1 MAEAEIGGPGVAP
14 GSWLLTKLS
23 DAVSNSVLG
32 AGPALMFGLRLWASV
47 CLALY
52 VAFWLELDN
61 AYWAGTSAAL
71 MCQPHLGAS
80 LRKGWFRMI
89 GTVVGAVWIVALSA
103 WFPQDRVG
111 FLTGLA
117 LWGAACACVATLLR
131 NFAAYAAALA
141 GFTAA
146 ILANDTLGAVG
157 GTDGQIFNFAV
168 ARVSEIWIGIVCA
181 GIVLAG
187 TDFGAAPRRLA
198 KLFADLGENIVV
210 HFRITLTR
218 SAPFADAQ
226 PIRREFARQVTALD
240 PVIDEA
246 IGESSWLRYR
256 APLLQEAVDG
266 LFAALAGWRTVAVRL
281 AALPA
286 DLARQQAAT
295 VLQKISDQLYSAPHP
310 GEPSRWLSD
319 PIGMRTLCVAAARSL
334 VAMPAESPSLRL
346 VADEATRVLAGLS
359 RVLDG
364 LELLIAERSPARVR
378 RRRVRL
384 YVPDWLSALA
394 NGGRAFVA
402 IGAVAVFWIVS
413 EWPNGAGTIT
423 WTAIGVLLFAPR
435 ADVAYTRTV
444 SFMVGNVFA
453 AACAATAAFA
463 LLPQV
468 ETFAGF
474 SMVIGLFL
482 VPLGAFMAQPWQN
495 AFFTAM
501 AANFVPLL
509 GPTNQMTYNTLQFYN
524 TALSIVV
531 GGGVAALS
539 YRLLPP
545 LSPSFRTRRL
555 LASTLRD
562 LRRLAIGAQR
572 PREDWEGRMYSRL
585 AVLPDEAEPLQR
597 GQLVAALSVG
607 TEIIHLRRIVPR
619 LGLGAELHAAL
630 ADFARP
636 DIAAATTRFAEL
648 DQRLA
653 SIPDTGLTEALSLRA
668 RGRLLSIRD
677 ALIQHRD
684 YFDAGKSA

>member
-1 MAEAEIGGPGVAP
+1 MAEADIGGPGPAP
-14 GSWLLTKLS
+14 GSWLLTRLS
-23 DAVSNSVLG
+23 DAVSKAVRA
-32 AGPALMFGLRLWASV
+32 AGPALVFGLRLWASV

-111 FLTGLA
+111 FLFGLA
-117 LWGAACACVATLLR
+117 LWGAACASVATLLR

-146 ILANDTLGAVG
+146 ILATDTLGAVG
-157 GTDGQIFNFAV
+157 GTDGHIFNFAV
-168 ARVSEIWIGIVCA
+168 MRVSEIWIGIVCA
-181 GIVLAG
+181 GTVLAG

-198 KLFADLGENIVV
+198 SLFAGLADNIAV

-218 SAPFADAQ
+218 TRPFADTQ
-226 PIRREFARQVTALD
+226 PIRREFARQVIALD

-286 DLARQQAAT
+286 DAAKHQAAT
-295 VLQKISDQLYSAPHP
+295 VLQKISDQLYSAPRE
-310 GEPSRWLSD
+310 GEPAV
-319 PIGMRTLCVAAARSL
+319 RTLI
-334 VAMPAESPSLRL
+334 AMPAETPSLRL
-346 VADEATRVLAGLS
+346 VADEAARVLAGLS
-359 RVLDG
+359 RALDG
-364 LELLIAERSPARVR
+364 LALLIEERSPARVHR
-378 RRRVRL
+378 RHVRL
-384 YVPDWLSALA
+384 YVPDWLPAFA

-413 EWPNGAGTIT
+413 EWPNGAGAIT

-435 ADVAYTRTV
+435 ADEAYARTV
-444 SFMVGNVFA
+444 GFMVGNVFS
-453 AACAATAAFA
+453 AACAAIAAFA

-468 ETFAGF
+468 ETFVGF

-482 VPLGAFMAQPWQN
+482 VPLGALMAQPWQT
-495 AFFTAM
+495 AMFTAM

-509 GPTNQMTYNTLQFYN
+509 APTNQMTYNTLQFYN
-524 TALSIVV
+524 TAFSIVV
-531 GGGVAALS
+531 GGAVAALS
-539 YRLLPP
+539 YRLMPP

-555 LASTLRD
+555 LTSTLRD
-562 LRRLAIGAQR
+562 LRHLAIGAR
-572 PREDWEGRMYSRL
+572 RLREDWEGRMYSRL
-585 AVLPDEAEPLQR
+585 AVLPDQAEPLQR
-597 GQLVAALSVG
+597 AQLVAALSVG
-607 TEIIHLRRIVPR
+607 TEIIHLRRTVPR
-619 LGLGAELHAAL
+619 LGLDAELHSAL

-653 SIPDTGLTEALSLRA
+653 SLPDSGSRRALSLRA

-677 ALIQHRD
+677 ALIQHHD
-684 YFDAGKSA
+684 YFDAGASG

>member
-1 MAEAEIGGPGVAP
+1 MAEAQIGGPGATSASLP
-14 GSWLLTKLS
+14 PTTFGA
-23 DAVSNSVLG
+23 AVSNAVR
-32 AGPALMFGLRLWASV
+32 AVGPPLVFGLRLWASV

-103 WFPQDRVG
+103 RFPQDRVG
-111 FLTGLA
+111 FLLGLA

-146 ILANDTLGAVG
+146 ILATDTLGATG
-157 GTDGQIFNFAV
+157 GTDGHIFNYAV
-168 ARVSEIWIGIVCA
+168 MRVSEIWIGITCA

-198 KLFADLGENIVV
+198 TLFADLGRNVIF
-210 HFRITLTR
+210 HFRITLART
-218 SAPFADAQ
+218 APFLDMQ
-226 PIRREFARQVTALD
+226 PIRRELARQVIALD

-256 APLLQEAVDG
+256 AVLLQEAVDG
-266 LFAALAGWRTVAVRL
+266 LFAALAGWRTASVRL
-281 AALPA
+281 AELPA
-286 DLARQQAAT
+286 DEARRQAAI
-295 VLQKISDQLYSAPHP
+295 VLRTIPDELSSPPRP
-310 GEPSRWLSD
+310 GEPTPWLSD
-319 PIGMRTLCVAAARSL
+319 PIGMRRLCVAAARKL
-334 VAMPAESPSLRL
+334 IAMPAQTPSLRL
-346 VADEATRVLAGLS
+346 VADEAVRVLTGLS
-359 RVLDG
+359 RVLDA
-364 LELLIAERSPARVR
+364 LALLIAEHSPSRVHR
-378 RRRVRL
+378 RRIRL
-384 YVPDWLSALA
+384 YVPDWLPAFV

-413 EWPNGAGTIT
+413 EWPNGAGAIT

-435 ADVAYTRTV
+435 ADEAYARTV
-444 SFMVGNVFA
+444 SFVVGNVFA
-453 AACAATAAFA
+453 AVCAAIAAFA

-468 ETFAGF
+468 ETFVGF

-482 VPLGAFMAQPWQN
+482 VPLGALMAQPWQ
-495 AFFTAM
+495 AMMFTAM
-501 AANFVPLL
+501 AVNFVPLL
-509 GPTNQMTYNTLQFYN
+509 APSNQMTYNTIQFYN
-524 TALSIVV
+524 AALAILV

-545 LSPSFRTRRL
+545 LSPAFRTRRL

-562 LRRLAIGAQR
+562 LRHLAISA
-572 PREDWEGRMYSRL
+572 PRLREGWEGRMYSRL
-585 AVLPDEAEPLQR
+585 AALPDQAEPLQR

-619 LGLGAELHAAL
+619 LGLGAQLNAAL
-630 ADFARP
+630 ADLARP
-636 DIAAATTRFAEL
+636 DIAAAGTKFAEL
-648 DQRLA
+648 DRHLA
-653 SIPDTGLTEALSLRA
+653 SLPDSGLRRTLSLRA

-677 ALIQHRD
+677 ALVQHRA
-684 YFDAGKSA
+684 YFDAGAPG